1 MKISNVE
8 ELREAIRE
16 LEHQNY
22 INEQQMR
29 RRVSGI
35 RDKFKP
41 INIAKN
47 LFSQVI
53 GASNTKTNL
62 FRMIAGFATSFLV
75 KKFLK
80 KGIPSK

>member
-1 MKISNVE
+1 MKISNVD
-8 ELREAIRE
+8 ELKEAIRE

-29 RRVSGI
+29 RRVAGI
-35 RDKFKP
+35 RDRFKP
-41 INIAKN
+41 MNIAKN

-53 GASNTKTNL
+53 GASNTKMNL
-62 FRMIAGFATSFLV
+62 FRMVAGFATSFLV

-80 KGIPSK
+80 KGIPAK

>member
-1 MKISNVE
+1 MKISNVD

-29 RRVSGI
+29 RRVAGI

-41 INIAKN
+41 MNIAKN

-53 GASNTKTNL
+53 GASNSKMNL
-62 FRMIAGFATSFLV
+62 FRMVAGFATSFLV

-80 KGIPSK
+80 KGIPAK